1 MSLKPAQIS
10 QKNLQEIKKNIQKHS
25 PTPQKVKII
34 AVTKTYNHT
43 AILSALENKIFN
55 IGENKIQETKEKL
68 EKKQK
73 PKKLNIHLIGH
84 LQSNKAKHAVKL
96 YDVIQTV
103 DSIKIANKINQEA
116 KKINKKQT
124 IYIQI
129 NISKNSKQKGINPK
143 ETEKIIREIQ
153 KLTNIAI
160 KGMMAIGPNTKNK
173 QTIIKA
179 YKKIKKLKEKQEKKF
194 NLKALELS
202 LGMSEDYKYAL
213 QEGATIIRI
222 GTKIFGKRK

>member
-1 MSLKPAQIS
+1 MKNKAQTVF
-10 QKNLQEIKKNIQKHS
+10 KTTNLQKIKKHTTTKN
-25 PTPQKVKII
+25 II
-34 AVTKTYNHT
+34 AVTKTHPIK
-43 AILSALENKIFN
+43 AVELALKNNINN

>member
-1 MSLKPAQIS
+1 
-10 QKNLQEIKKNIQKHS
+10 
-25 PTPQKVKII
+25 
-34 AVTKTYNHT
+34 